1 MAGRVRM
8 EEEMSAIG
16 DELREWIDDED
27 LYATQIAD
35 LRRIADRIDSEMVE
49 LPLSADGRPIRPGDA
64 VYHKDGSEFL
74 VAVMR
79 LTDCGWMLLRPGD
92 RVYYSPSDLYH
103 ERPDA
108 LALIADDLDELRE
121 DFRMADGDTF
131 FTLSDIVDRIRALAG
146 KEDTR

>member
-35 LRRIADRIDSEMVE
+35 LRRIADRI
-49 LPLSADGRPIRPGDA
+49 
-64 VYHKDGSEFL
+64 
-74 VAVMR
+74 
-79 LTDCGWMLLRPGD
+79 
-92 RVYYSPSDLYH
+92 
-103 ERPDA
+103 
-108 LALIADDLDELRE
+108 
-121 DFRMADGDTF
+121 
-131 FTLSDIVDRIRALAG
+131 RALAG